1 MGYIYTIGVDKMKF
15 TKEEKID
22 ITLIAISAVSL
33 IISFILSLEYVSWIA
48 VILCGLPIFKECGEG
63 LITEFDIKADLL
75 VSLAIIASLMIGE
88 VFAAGEIATIMAIG
102 GFLEEYTVSKAQGRI
117 EELVK
122 MTPQVATRI
131 ENGIE
136 EKIPVEKVEIGDILK
151 VLPGES
157 IPTDGVIVKGETS
170 INQSTLTGESL
181 PVDKKENDEVF
192 SGTINLYGS
201 FTMKTTKISQESSFG
216 SFTMKTTKISQESS
230 FQKLIKLV
238 ESSEPENSRIVRA
251 ADKWATMIVVI
262 AFTLAVLTYLATFEI
277 TRSVTI
283 LVVFCPCALVLATP
297 TAIMAAIGNLTKYG
311 ILVKD
316 GESLEELAKV
326 DELVFDKT
334 GTLTNGTPEVVKI
347 ISDNPREMM
356 HLLVS
361 LESKSEHPLAKSIV
375 KYCNSEDVSE
385 VTDFK
390 MHIGKGV
397 SGTIN
402 GSKIIAGNKKL
413 LKSEN
418 INLKTDNEPQNG
430 EIQIFVA
437 KDREILGNVELA
449 DILRKNSKRTI
460 TKLKGLRIKT
470 TMLTGDNEKTAQHIA
485 KQVKVRNVI
494 SNCLPEDKTEY
505 IKREQTLKHRVAMIG
520 DGINDAPSL
529 KKANV
534 GIAMGDIGSDVSV
547 EAADIALVND
557 NIEDIPHLIGIAR
570 KTIRII
576 HIGIG
581 FALALN
587 ILAMALAILGILNPI
602 EGALIHN
609 IGSVIVII
617 YSSTLVRY
625 KLSRRDCR
633 QPRKL
638 GMTKHLNKSKV

>member
-1 MGYIYTIGVDKMKF
+1 MKF
-15 TKEEKID
+15 TKKEKID
-22 ITLIAISAVSL
+22 IVLIAISAISL
-33 IISFILSLEYVSWIA
+33 ITSFILSIDYISWIA

-63 LITEFDIKADLL
+63 LIKEFDIKADLL

-102 GFLEEYTVSKAQGRI
+102 GFLEAYTVSKTQGRI

-122 MTPQVATRI
+122 MTPQAATRI

-136 EKIPVEKVEIGDILK
+136 ERIPVEKVQIGDMLK

-192 SGTINLYGS
+192 SGTTNLYGS
-201 FTMKTTKISQESSFG
+201 FTMKTTRISQN
-216 SFTMKTTKISQESS
+216 SS
-230 FQKLIKLV
+230 FQKLIRLV
-238 ESSEPENSRIVRA
+238 KSSEPENARIVRA

-262 AFTLAVLTYLATFEI
+262 AFTLAVLTYLTTFEI

-311 ILVKD
+311 ILVKE
-316 GESLEELAKV
+316 GKSLEELAKV

-334 GTLTNGTPEVVKI
+334 GTLTNGTPEVVRI
-347 ISDNPREMM
+347 ISDNQKEMM
-356 HLLVS
+356 HLLTS
-361 LESKSEHPLAKSIV
+361 LESKSEHPIAKSIV
-375 KYCNSEDVSE
+375 KYCNSDNLAE
-385 VTDFK
+385 VTDFR
-390 MHIGKGV
+390 MHIGKGI

-402 GSKIIAGNKKL
+402 GSKVIAGNKKL

-418 INLKTDNEPQNG
+418 IDLKSDGEPQNG

-437 KDREILGNVELA
+437 KDGEILGNVELA
-449 DILRKNSKRTI
+449 DTLRKNSKRTI
-460 TKLKGLRIKT
+460 TKLKGLRVKT
-470 TMLTGDNEKTAQHIA
+470 TLLTGDNEKTAQHIA

-494 SNCLPEDKTEY
+494 SNCLPEDKLEY

-534 GIAMGDIGSDVSV
+534 GIVMGDIGSDISI
-547 EAADIALVND
+547 EAADITLVND

-576 HIGIG
+576 NMGIG

-587 ILAMALAILGILNPI
+587 ITAMALAILGILNPI

-625 KLSRRDCR
+625 KLSRKDCR
-633 QPRKL
+633 QPGKL

>member
-1 MGYIYTIGVDKMKF
+1 MKF

-22 ITLIAISAVSL
+22 IALIAISAISL
-33 IISFILSLEYVSWIA
+33 ITSFILSIEYVSWIS

-63 LITEFDIKADLL
+63 LIKEFDIKADLL

-102 GFLEEYTVSKAQGRI
+102 GFLEEYTVSKTQGRI

-122 MTPQVATRI
+122 MTPQFATRI

-136 EKIPVEKVEIGDILK
+136 ERIPVEKVQVGDMLK

-157 IPTDGVIVKGETS
+157 IPTDGVIVKGKTS

-192 SGTINLYGS
+192 SGTTNLY
-201 FTMKTTKISQESSFG
+201 G

-238 ESSEPENSRIVRA
+238 ESSEPENSRIVRT

-277 TRSVTI
+277 SRSVTI

-297 TAIMAAIGNLTKYG
+297 TAIMAAIGNLTQHG

-316 GESLEELAKV
+316 GESLEELAKI

-334 GTLTNGTPEVVKI
+334 GTLTKGTPEVVRI
-347 ISDNPREMM
+347 ISDNPKEMM
-356 HLLVS
+356 HLLAS

-375 KYCNSEDVSE
+375 KYCSSDNLAE

-390 MHIGKGV
+390 MHIGKGI
-397 SGTIN
+397 SGIIN
-402 GSKIIAGNKKL
+402 SSKVIAGNKKL

-418 INLKTDNEPQNG
+418 IDLKSDKEPQNG

-437 KDREILGNVELA
+437 KDGEILGSIELA
-449 DILRKNSKRTI
+449 DTVRKNSKRTI
-460 TKLKGLRIKT
+460 TKLKGLRVKT
-470 TMLTGDNEKTAQHIA
+470 TLLTGDNEKTAQHIA

-494 SNCLPEDKTEY
+494 SNCLPEDKLEY

-534 GIAMGDIGSDVSV
+534 GIAMGDIGSDISV

-576 HIGIG
+576 NMGIG
-581 FALALN
+581 FALTLN
-587 ILAMALAILGILNPI
+587 IIAMALAILGILNPI

-633 QPRKL
+633 QPGKL